1 MQIQLWDRFTNM
13 DTVNNTTSTNITYNI
28 NIPTSTV
35 VAIGLFGT
43 IVLGGVSYMGYR
55 LMMGLVQSN
64 SDIVSLTKA
73 VLNEKKR
80 AV

>member
-13 DTVNNTTSTNITYNI
+13 DNVNNTSTNITYNI

-43 IVLGGVSYMGYR
+43 IVIGGVSYMGYR
-55 LMMGLVQSN
+55 LMIGLVQSN